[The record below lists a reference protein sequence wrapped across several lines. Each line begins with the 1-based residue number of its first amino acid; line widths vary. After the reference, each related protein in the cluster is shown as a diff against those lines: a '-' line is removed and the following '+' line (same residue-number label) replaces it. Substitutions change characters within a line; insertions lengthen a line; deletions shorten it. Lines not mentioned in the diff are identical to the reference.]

1 MLIGGLPESL
11 IAKTRFVNDRSQ
23 KMTLRRV
30 DGLAEH
36 TFDFSPALE
45 RVPNGVRLD

>member
-23 KMTLRRV
+23 KMTLRRF
-30 DGLAEH
+30 DGMVKH

-45 RVPNGVRLD
+45 RVPNGVRS